1 MKPAAKSKTPAR
13 KPAASSAPA
22 REDTAMRAPD
32 ATRHAILDIAETL
45 FAENGI
51 AATSLRSILLAAGA
65 NIAAAH
71 YHFGSKEAL
80 VEEVIKRRAEG
91 LVRTRDNQLTV
102 ALQVIDPPARLRAIL
117 KAFFEPGFFGGGE
130 SREIAYRFAQV
141 RSHLS
146 IEKNQQSK
154 RIFGKYFGRHNLRF
168 INALVQTCP
177 HISKIQVYWRFHLML
192 AAINYSLLNPSR
204 VKDLTNGACDPSDTE
219 EAVKQMVEIFAAAFN
234 LPASRPAAP
243 VTTKTSTRR
252 NTAKG

>member
-1 MKPAAKSKTPAR
+1 MNHAAKPKTAAR
-13 KPAASSAPA
+13 KPAKV
-22 REDTAMRAPD
+22 RAPD

-80 VEEVIKRRAEG
+80 VEEVIKRRAES
-91 LVRTRDNQLTV
+91 LVKARNDQRKAALRV
-102 ALQVIDPPARLRAIL
+102 ADPPARLRAIL

-130 SREIAYRFAQV
+130 SREVAYRFAQV

-146 IEKNQQSK
+146 IEKNRQSR
-154 RIFGKYFGRHNLRF
+154 RIFAKYFGRHNRSF

-177 HISKIQVYWRFHLML
+177 HIGKVQVYWRFHLML

-204 VKDLTNGACDPSDTE
+204 VQALTNGACDPADTE
-219 EAVKQMVEIFAAAFN
+219 EAVKQLVEIFATAFDM
-234 LPASRPAAP
+234 PAAP
-243 VTTKTSTRR
+243 ARRPPARKAST
-252 NTAKG
+252 